1 MNQTAI
7 ILEKE
12 QKAFQSPNRIRRA
25 EQKEEKK
32 NKGNE
37 KIFAPSSPEQ
47 EAGVP

>member
-25 EQKEEKK
+25 EQKEEK